1 MMHAMRTTRYLL
13 LALLPFVGSL
23 VAVPASTARAEAP
36 DDGYCDYVEGV
47 ANAQAA
53 VQMSPELIGSLGYVE
68 QPPAAINPDVTQKGL
83 RLIAGVRYRLSGIY
97 EGIATRNRARADCR
111 RYRAFAKLRGETTSR
126 AIAARLAVL
135 DRALVEA
142 ESILKRDEADFA
154 ARRTTAQEAT
164 ATRVRVEELRQLA
177 AEDHRQL
184 SSLPPPSDRPLA
196 GALEAYRDADADMER
211 YEAKL
216 RRAQA
221 IDVSVRFGIDEYPER
236 ENPSPYFAV
245 VSVGVN
251 LGLLFQAPANARA
264 AKARK
269 QLVESGHGTGIEGTV
284 DQLRATVEI
293 ETKRAKET
301 EALVKE
307 LDRQLDALTRIGGEE
322 SKRYRQTV
330 WFEWVKA
337 KAQHA
342 YLTTHVASIQEV
354 LGGASP

>member
-1 MMHAMRTTRYLL
+1 MRALVV
-13 LALLPFVGSL
+13 LAALSG
-23 VAVPASTARAEAP
+23 TAYAEAQ

-68 QPPAAINPDVTQKGL
+68 QPVQDANPDAPSEKGI
-83 RLIAGVRYRLSGIY
+83 RLIAGLRYKLSGLY
-97 EGIATRNRARADCR
+97 EGSATRQRAKADCR
-111 RYRAFAKLRGETTSR
+111 RHKAFEQVRGETTSR
-126 AIAARLAVL
+126 AIAARLKVL
-135 DRALVEA
+135 DTALVEA
-142 ESILKRDEADFA
+142 DKILKTDEQDFA

-164 ATRVRVEELRQLA
+164 ATRVRVEELRTLA
-177 AEDHRQL
+177 AEDQRQL
-184 SSLPPPSDRPLA
+184 SSLPPPSERPLA
-196 GALEAYRDADADMER
+196 GALATYRDADADMER
-211 YEAKL
+211 AEAKL
-216 RRAQA
+216 RRAEA

-236 ENPSPYFAV
+236 ANPSPYFAV

-251 LGLLFQAPANARA
+251 LGVLFQSSANTRA

-269 QLVESGHGTGIEGTV
+269 QLVQQGRGLGVEGTV
-284 DQLRATVEI
+284 EFLRATVEI

-307 LDRQLDALTRIGGEE
+307 LNRQLDALERIGGED

-354 LGGASP
+354 LGASGE